1 MLKNSS
7 FFVFQG
13 NSVFSMIEQAELNQ
27 AFFQDLASRA
37 EPSFLEGMASQA
49 EPSFFSQKLE
59 PKPSRDEL
67 RLGPNTTTFTREFC
81 YQNFEARQF
90 SDCNLVSLMKGL

>member
-13 NSVFSMIEQAELNQ
+13 NSVFSMIEQAELNR

-37 EPSFLEGMASQA
+37 EPSFGSDITLVFTYSRMAILL
-49 EPSFFSQKLE
+49 K
-59 PKPSRDEL
+59 DEV
-67 RLGPNTTTFTREFC
+67 
-81 YQNFEARQF
+81 QH
-90 SDCNLVSLMKGL
+90 K